1 MRKARPANMIQK
13 RIQIITLRNLD
24 VLKLFH
30 WHVLIVSILQWLWKW
45 CVIIWSNTLV
55 YLFLVFIVYKRCQN
69 SLLLLYYAVWAL
81 GLIERLWNLGS
92 LLKAT
97 AVKIFQMFDLIL
109 ILWTRHLW
117 RLSLHALA
125 IENPDFVRV
134 EIVEDILGV
143 SMVYRLFET
152 SGFVVADFG
161 HGIVKV
167 G

>member
-1 MRKARPANMIQK
+1 MIQK
-13 RIQIITLRNLD
+13 RIQIITLSNLD
-24 VLKLFH
+24 VLKRLH
-30 WHVLIVSILQWLWKW
+30 RNVLIVSILQRLWKW

-55 YLFLVFIVYKRCQN
+55 YLFIVFIVYERCQN
-69 SLLLLYYAVWAL
+69 SLLLLYDTVWAL

-109 ILWTRHLW
+109 ILWTRHF
-117 RLSLHALA
+117 RRQSLHALA

-134 EIVEDILGV
+134 EIVEDVLGV
-143 SMVYRLFET
+143 SMVNWLFET
-152 SGFVVADFG
+152 SRFVVANFG